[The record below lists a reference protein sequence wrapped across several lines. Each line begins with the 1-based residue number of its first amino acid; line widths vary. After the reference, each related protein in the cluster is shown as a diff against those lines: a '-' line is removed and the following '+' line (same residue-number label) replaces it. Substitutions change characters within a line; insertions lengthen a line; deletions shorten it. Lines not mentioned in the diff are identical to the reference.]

1 MKTSKKGI
9 DLIKHFEGC
18 KLIGYMCPAGVPTIG
33 YGHTRVAK
41 VGWRISEE
49 AAEKLLVEDLT
60 IFEAQINK
68 LDLDLTQD
76 QFDAIVSFVFNLGIG
91 NFQKSTLLKLI
102 KADPTDFYIAFEF
115 LKWTRAGRVV
125 LPGLELRRKAE
136 AKLYFTG
143 RSVNSY

>member
-1 MKTSKKGI
+1 MKTSQKGI

-18 KLIGYMCPAGVPTIG
+18 RLVGYPDFTGIATIG

-41 VGWRISEE
+41 IGWKITEE

-60 IFEAQINK
+60 IIEAQLNK
-68 LDLDLTQD
+68 LNLDLTQN
-76 QFDAIVSFVFNLGIG
+76 QFDAVVSFVFNLGIG
-91 NFQKSTLLKLI
+91 NFSKSTLLKKI
-102 KADPTDFYIAFEF
+102 KQDQTNFDIAFEF
-115 LKWTRAGRVV
+115 IKWTRAGRTI

-143 RSVNSY
+143 RGVNDY